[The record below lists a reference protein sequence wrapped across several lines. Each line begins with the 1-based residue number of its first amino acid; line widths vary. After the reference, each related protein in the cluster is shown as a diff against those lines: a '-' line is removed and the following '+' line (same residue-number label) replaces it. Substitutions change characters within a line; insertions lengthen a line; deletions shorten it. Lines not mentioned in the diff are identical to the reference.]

1 MSSSGEIFQPYVE
14 FSLNDSDS
22 PENTDKDYNLNVED
36 LDIDAGPSKKIK
48 LSDDVMELICKKPIL
63 RKNYVKEATT
73 FWAEGWRSNL
83 CQCDSCMKLYY
94 DHKVE
99 YIIDPEDS
107 VHSYEEKGKNNIRP
121 TEFENSMA
129 ALTSLPR
136 ANQIDAI
143 TSYNNMKQKLF
154 EFLQTFVTN
163 NTIVTEQDISHFF
176 RMLAYNPN
184 KVGQQQP
191 FCRYYLSEMSFFYY

>member
-1 MSSSGEIFQPYVE
+1 MICGSCMSFNDAIFEPYIE
-14 FSLNDSDS
+14 FSLNFLDSV
-22 PENTDKDYNLNVED
+22 ENRDKDCKIEN
-36 LDIDAGPSKKIK
+36 LDIDIDSEPSKKMK
-48 LSDDVMELICKKPIL
+48 LSVDYVKELICKKPIL
-63 RKNYVKEATT
+63 KNTSYMKGTT
-73 FWAEGWRSNL
+73 SFWAEGWRSNL
-83 CQCDSCMKLYY
+83 CQCDKCMKLYL
-94 DHKVE
+94 HNKLE

-129 ALTSLPR
+129 ALTTLPH

-163 NTIVTEQDISHFF
+163 NTIVTEQDISNFF
-176 RMLAYNPN
+176 RTMTDKPT
-184 KVGQQQP
+184 KVCQQPP
-191 FCRYYLSEMSFFYY
+191 FCR